1 MDLVG
6 FNDVETTLPGAGPPL
21 PLEPA
26 SSSTLALLCEEDL
39 NASSWVTHF
48 PVLPDYFNNNWSEGK
63 INPQIHLQTTHTNK
77 KMFGKWNKF

>member
-1 MDLVG
+1 MGFSLSLFLLLTAIDDGAAPLIDLVG

-48 PVLPDYFNNNWSEGK
+48 PVLPDYFNNN
-63 INPQIHLQTTHTNK
+63 
-77 KMFGKWNKF
+77 